1 MTTTTTR
8 ARLPA
13 SYFTRHERETR
24 DAPSPRQRRTTAASA
39 WFRRAA
45 LIIDARTAD
54 LSTDRPSR
62 SRSVPF
68 EPATTD
74 AFHASGEPSEAP
86 LPLSDAILS
95 GDLSS
100 APNEVDL
107 LIVGAGLSGATLAE
121 RCSRELGMTS
131 VVIDK
136 RDHIGGNCYDY
147 VTSHGIRASKYG
159 AHLFHT
165 QNDRVWEYVRRFS
178 EWIPFDHRVRGLVRD
193 TNGVEKLVPIP
204 PTQATVNALFPND
217 PPVKDERDME
227 AWYAARRI
235 APPVD
240 PKTNAPR
247 FPSDGEEAALSR
259 VGPELYEKIFKHY
272 TKKQWDK
279 YPNELDA
286 SVLMRLPCRTTTDD
300 RYFADRYQ
308 ALPRRGY
315 TRLFENMLLRD
326 PNDNITLRLNCDF
339 FEHKKNGTLPKHKLL
354 VYTGQID
361 SYYAALGMP
370 KLEYRSLRFEEEF
383 VEKPEG
389 GFYQEAMV
397 VNHPGPDTPFTRV
410 VEYKHTPN
418 QPTSDNTDV
427 SGTLIAREYSTDV
440 GEPYY
445 PVPNP
450 ENRALYESYAE
461 LAAKEDGVAFVG
473 RLASYK
479 YFNMDQA
486 VLNALEMF
494 DNLKENGVLQPKRAP
509 GTFPEGDGMK

>member
-1 MTTTTTR
+1 M
-8 ARLPA
+8 
-13 SYFTRHERETR
+13 
-24 DAPSPRQRRTTAASA
+24 
-39 WFRRAA
+39 
-45 LIIDARTAD
+45 
-54 LSTDRPSR
+54 
-62 SRSVPF
+62 
-68 EPATTD
+68 
-74 AFHASGEPSEAP
+74 
-86 LPLSDAILS
+86 
-95 GDLSS
+95 
-100 APNEVDL
+100 DL

-147 VTSHGIRASKYG
+147 VTPHGIRASKYG

-178 EWIPFDHRVRGLVRD
+178 EWIPFDHRVRGLVKD

-204 PTQATVNALFPND
+204 PTQATVNALFPGD
-217 PPVKDERDME
+217 APVRDERDME
-227 AWYAARRI
+227 AWYAARRVS
-235 APPVD
+235 PVD
-240 PKTNAPR
+240 PTTNAPR
-247 FPSDGEEAALSR
+247 APSNGEEAALSR

-279 YPNELDA
+279 YPEELDA

-300 RYFADRYQ
+300 RYFGDEYQ

-326 PNDNITLRLNCDF
+326 PDDNIALRLNCDF

-383 VEKPEG
+383 VEKPKG

-418 QPTSDNTDV
+418 QPTRHASSRDSITGISDV
-427 SGTLIAREYSTDV
+427 VGTLIAREYSTDV

-486 VLNALEMF
+486 ILNALEMF

>member
-1 MTTTTTR
+1 
-8 ARLPA
+8 
-13 SYFTRHERETR
+13 
-24 DAPSPRQRRTTAASA
+24 
-39 WFRRAA
+39 

-54 LSTDRPSR
+54 LSRPIDPPVR
-62 SRSVPF
+62 VPR
-68 EPATTD
+68 PVRTTRTPD
-74 AFHASGEPSEAP
+74 AFHKSGELSEAP

-204 PTQATVNALFPND
+204 PTSVTVNALFPD
-217 PPVKDERDME
+217 DTPVLNERDME
-227 AWYAARRI
+227 AWYAARRV

-300 RYFADRYQ
+300 RYFGDAYQ

-370 KLEYRSLRFEEEF
+370 KLEYRSLRFEEEY

-418 QPTSDNTDV
+418 QPTTGHTGDV